1 VAYLFELFLFL
12 LPFAAYALWRRM
24 NPKGEPSTMLLVLG
38 GAGILC
44 MVAGAVWYGLSRS
57 FDRGAVYVP
66 AHAVDGRIEP
76 GRAEPRR

>member
-1 VAYLFELFLFL
+1 
-12 LPFAAYALWRRM
+12 
-24 NPKGEPSTMLLVLG
+24 
-38 GAGILC
+38 

-76 GRAEPRR
+76 GRAEPKR